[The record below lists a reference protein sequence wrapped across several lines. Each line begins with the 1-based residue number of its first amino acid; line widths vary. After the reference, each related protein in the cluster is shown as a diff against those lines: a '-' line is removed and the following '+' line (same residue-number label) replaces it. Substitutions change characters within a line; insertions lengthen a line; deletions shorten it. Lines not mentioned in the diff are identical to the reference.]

1 MMKNKHTLGIDIG
14 SVSVGLA
21 VLDGRGHPVQTDYQ
35 FHHGQPRAML
45 KQMLASIDMDRI
57 GGIAATASTPAII
70 QIDHVC
76 DNRVAEITACLQ
88 RHRRMAAIL
97 VVGAERFG
105 LIRFD
110 DHGQYHSFKSNTGCA
125 AGTGSFLDQ
134 QASRLGLNGIAEL
147 SQIAADNTGAIPKI
161 ASRCA
166 VFAKTDLVHAQQEG
180 YRLAEICD
188 GLCHGL
194 AKNIVDT
201 LFTDPL
207 PDGPVVFIGGVA
219 NNRAVARHVETLI
232 QRQITCD
239 RYGALY
245 GAIGAALDGAAG
257 HVGQPRDAATLFIS
271 PARRLEKSFYPPL
284 QLSQSHYPDFAAHQT
299 HLFAPQAAVAN
310 QNVEVDLYQSL
321 GSDCALPVWL
331 GLDIGS
337 TSTKAVLLGPDATV
351 LAGFYTR
358 TAGQPVRAVMGVFAA
373 IDDLAHTQRVTLSFL
388 GAGTTGS
395 GRKFAGKIIGA
406 DRMIDEITAH
416 ARAAVELMP
425 EVDTIIEIGGQDAK
439 FTTLQNGR
447 VTFSVMNTVCAAGTG
462 SFIEEQAAKLGCALT
477 DYAARAINQHAP
489 MASDRCTVFM
499 ERDLNHYL
507 TEGYDVDQVLAAAL
521 HSVRENYLTKVALRN
536 SIGKRITFQ
545 GATAKNRALV
555 AAFEQGLNQ
564 PIHVSA
570 YCHLTGAL
578 GTALMLRDE
587 AIGQTAFRGID
598 LYRKPLPVH
607 SEVCDLCHNHCK
619 LTVTQIQGETVAYGF
634 LCGRDYDTRQFV
646 NRNRSGFNLARVRRR
661 AMHFEPRGQ
670 SGADHPTIGIPA
682 ALHLVADLA
691 FWRYFFDQLGIPTRT
706 SDACADAV
714 KIGKKLAG
722 AEFCAPMAEL
732 HGHVAHLLETCDY
745 IFLPAYLEQKSADRN
760 QRRQYCY
767 YTQYAAT
774 LAVNAFGESVKH
786 RFITPLANYLYTG
799 FYTKLQIYQALKAL
813 PGRAISFFDIA
824 AAYDRA
830 VTFNQSCRR
839 NLVAGYLK
847 QRPTDDIH
855 VVLLGRPYTVLP
867 ATMNKGIPD
876 IFGSLGIKA
885 FYQDMAP
892 PDSAS
897 SEAVKALT
905 DELPWHF
912 AAAIIQAAA
921 SVADTPGAY
930 PVYISA
936 FKCTPDAFA
945 LEYFKALMAAVDKP
959 YLILQLDDHDSNV
972 GYETRIEAAVRAF
985 RNHFETGH
993 ANKPKRV
1000 STIALPPALTP
1011 KRETRLTGKTLLIPN
1026 WDPLSL
1032 RLVVANLRR
1041 EGIDARLLEET
1052 EAGVQKGLRHNSGQC
1067 IPLNIVAQEFIDY
1080 VEKYDLDPA
1089 RTVLWSIHSSLT
1101 CNLAMFP
1108 HHIQTLL
1115 ANHGNGMQHAGVY
1128 RGGLSFLDISL
1139 RAPLNTYYAYLFGGN
1154 LRRLACKIRPYETHA
1169 GETDQAMA
1177 WAMDILEDA
1186 FAGNRPKIDAL
1197 TQVIQRFEQ
1206 IDRQPGRRPKV
1217 AIFGDLYV
1225 RDNRRMNQDLIRL
1238 IEAHGGEVITTP
1250 YSSYAKMTAQ
1260 QYLRKWFREG
1270 KYLDVLTTKAIVTL
1284 VKQMERTY
1292 EGYFESILG
1301 AEPDYDQ
1308 PPEKILSAYNIR
1320 VENTGES
1327 MDNILKIYYLA
1338 RHYPDLSL
1346 FVQTNPA
1353 FCCPSLVTEAM
1364 ARQIEKNTGI
1374 PVVNI
1379 TYDGTGSRKNDVIVP
1394 YLKFSNRRHTGESRL
1409 RRPGQTRFTMPPPM
1423 NCG

>member
-1 MMKNKHTLGIDIG
+1 
-14 SVSVGLA
+14 
-21 VLDGRGHPVQTDYQ
+21 
-35 FHHGQPRAML
+35 ML
-45 KQMLASIDMDRI
+45 KQMLDVVNFARI
-57 GGIAATASTPAII
+57 GAIAATASTPSII
-70 QIDHVC
+70 QTDHVC
-76 DNRVAEITACLQ
+76 DNRVAEITACLH
-88 RHRRMAAIL
+88 RHRGVAAIL

-110 DHGQYHSFKSNTGCA
+110 GQGNYHSFKSNTGCA

-134 QASRLGLNGIAEL
+134 QARRLGLQGIAEL

-201 LFTDPL
+201 LFTEPL
-207 PDGPVVFIGGVA
+207 PDGPVVFIGGVGY
-219 NNRAVARHVETLI
+219 NRAVARHIETLI
-232 QRQITCD
+232 HRNVTCD
-239 RYGALY
+239 RHGGIYGAM
-245 GAIGAALDGAAG
+245 GAALDVAAS
-257 HVGQPRDAATLFIS
+257 HANASPKRDAASLIVT
-271 PARRLEKSFYPPL
+271 ATRRSEKSFYPPL
-284 QLSQSHYPDFAAHQT
+284 QLSQSIYPDFAAHQT
-299 HLFAPQAAVAN
+299 HLFSPPTAVAN
-310 QNVEVDLYQSL
+310 QDVEIDLYQPLKS
-321 GSDCALPVWL
+321 GGALPVWL
-331 GLDIGS
+331 GIDIGS
-337 TSTKAVLLGPDATV
+337 TSTKAVLLNPDATV

-373 IDDLAHTQRVTLSFL
+373 IDHMADTHGATFKFL

-395 GRKFAGKIIGA
+395 GRKFAGKIINA
-406 DRMIDEITAH
+406 DRVIDEITAH
-416 ARAAVELMP
+416 ARAAVALMP

-439 FTTLQNGR
+439 FTTLQNGQ

-462 SFIEEQAAKLGCALT
+462 SFIEEQASKLGCALT
-477 DYAARAINQHAP
+477 DYAARAIGQHAP

-507 TEGYDVDQVLAAAL
+507 SEGYTVNQVLAAAL
-521 HSVRENYLTKVALRN
+521 HSVRENYLSKVALRS
-536 SIGKRITFQ
+536 SIGRHITFQ

-555 AAFEQGLNQ
+555 AAFEQGLDQ

-578 GTALMLRDE
+578 GAALLLKDE
-587 AIGQTAFRGID
+587 AVQQTAFRGIG
-598 LYRKPLPVH
+598 LYREHLPVR
-607 SEVCDLCHNHCK
+607 SEVCDVCHNHCK

-646 NRNRSGFNLARVRRR
+646 NRNRSGFNLARTRRQALHFTPR
-661 AMHFEPRGQ
+661 AQ
-670 SGADHPTIGIPA
+670 TATTPTIGIPA

-691 FWRYFFDQLGIPTRT
+691 FWRYFFDQLGLSTQT
-706 SDACADAV
+706 SESCTDAV
-714 KIGKKLAG
+714 KTGKKLAG

-732 HGHVAHLLETCDY
+732 HGHVAHLLQTCDY

-813 PGRAISFFDIA
+813 PGRSISFFDIA

-830 VTFNQSCRR
+830 MTFHQAGQR
-839 NLVAGYLK
+839 NLIAQYHK
-847 QRPTDDIH
+847 HRPADDIH

-867 ATMNKGIPD
+867 AAMNKGIPD
-876 IFGSLGIKA
+876 IFGSLAIKA
-885 FYQDMAP
+885 FYQDMVP
-892 PDSAS
+892 PDNAPT
-897 SEAVKALT
+897 EAVKALT
-905 DELPWHF
+905 DELPWHY
-912 AAAIIQAAA
+912 AAAIMQAAA
-921 SVADTPGAY
+921 TVADTPGAY

-945 LEYFKALMAAVDKP
+945 LEYFKSLMAAVNKP

-985 RNHFETGH
+985 RNHFETGR
-993 ANKPKRV
+993 ATRI
-1000 STIALPPALTP
+1000 SAAALPPALAP
-1011 KRETRLTGKTLLIPN
+1011 KRESHLADKTLLIPN

-1052 EAGVQKGLRHNSGQC
+1052 QSSVQKGLRHNSGQC

-1089 RTVLWSIHSSLT
+1089 RTVLWSLQSSLT

-1197 TQVIQRFEQ
+1197 TEVIQRFEQ
-1206 IDRQPGRRPKV
+1206 IDRQPGQRPKV

-1320 VENTGES
+1320 LENTGES

-1379 TYDGTGSRKNDVIVP
+1379 TYDGTGSRKNDVIIP
-1394 YLKFSNRRHTGESRL
+1394 YLKFSGKQRSDSVRLASKKLTGGSGGSYR
-1409 RRPGQTRFTMPPPM
+1409 
-1423 NCG
+1423 